1 VNRVEINEQNASLLF
16 MGGRPSSDSMV
27 RSTLTVE

>member
-1 VNRVEINEQNASLLF
+1 VNSVEISEQKASLLF

-27 RSTLTVE
+27 RITLTVE